1 MEQIFDTPTVHR
13 CHCSDPYLTV
23 RTLLLTSVVLA
34 LVNLTGC
41 EALPTRV
48 TERFATVEPQER
60 EIEKNKG
67 VVFQAVGV
75 AFKKMNFT
83 ISRSLE
89 AQGIVVARSSIRS
102 DDAFREARQYEFDI
116 KLREFGEGATKIS
129 VRLQEQVEG
138 DLKAGATSQVL
149 RSHGLY
155 DAFFEALDQALAEVT
170 ASPAPAAN

>member
-1 MEQIFDTPTVHR
+1 MR
-13 CHCSDPYLTV
+13 
-23 RTLLLTSVVLA
+23 LLTLILCLLSFA
-34 LVNLTGC
+34 IFTGC
-41 EALPTRV
+41 EMLPTRV
-48 TERFATVEPQER
+48 TERFTPIEPQER
-60 EIEKNKG
+60 EIEKDRAI
-67 VVFQAVGV
+67 VFQAVAL

-116 KLREFGEGATKIS
+116 KLREYGEGSTKVS

-149 RSHGLY
+149 RQHGLY
-155 DAFFEALDQALAEVT
+155 DAFYEALDQSLIEVT
-170 ASPAPAAN
+170 APLAPVTN